1 MIVETTTPLLA
12 DLRAVLPDGVVRPT
26 SPEQVVTGTG
36 ELVRLGRR
44 TAEGVAGMDLC
55 SLFVGSQGTL
65 G

>member
-1 MIVETTTPLLA
+1 MIVETTSPLLA
-12 DLRAVLPDGVVRPT
+12 DLRAVLPDGVVLA
-26 SPEQVVTGTG
+26 G